1 MTKQRMAAIV
11 ILVIF
16 GFTLSAPWIA
26 PLGYAQQDRNAISLA
41 PGSDRAHLLG
51 TDTLGR
57 DRFARLLYGMRI
69 SLLLAPAA
77 AVVATCLAAGIGAT
91 GGVLGGWTERALLAV
106 IDIFLSVPWL
116 FLLLTVR
123 ALMPLNTTPIVS
135 IGITF
140 ALLATLGW
148 AASARVVC
156 SGVRELLHTESIL
169 LARASGANL
178 PRSVVVHILPN
189 LRPVLAAQFLIT
201 VPAFIL
207 AEANLGMLGLGVS
220 EPMPTWGNLLREL
233 EAFSALKS
241 QPWLWIP
248 LITLVIVVSCFQII
262 LQEKDQTI

>member
-1 MTKQRMAAIV
+1 MKPQRLAAFL
-11 ILVIF
+11 ILAIF
-16 GFTLSAPWIA
+16 GVTMFAPWIA
-26 PLGYAQQDRNAISLA
+26 PSGYAQQDRNAISLA
-41 PGSDRAHLLG
+41 PGSDRAHPLG

-57 DRFARLLYGMRI
+57 DRLARLLYGMRI

-77 AVVATCLAAGIGAT
+77 ALFATCLAAAVGAAGGI
-91 GGVLGGWTERALLAV
+91 LGGWAERTLLAV

-123 ALMPLNTTPIVS
+123 ALMPLNTTPVVS

-140 ALLATLGW
+140 ILLAALGW
-148 AASARVVC
+148 AASARLVC
-156 SGVRELLHTESIL
+156 SGVREVLQTDFIL
-169 LARASGANL
+169 LARANGAGIS
-178 PRSVVVHILPN
+178 RIVAVHILPN

-233 EAFSALKS
+233 ESFSALKS
-241 QPWLWIP
+241 QPWLWTP
-248 LITLVIVVSCFQII
+248 LITLVIVVSCFQFI
-262 LQEKDQTI
+262 LQEKEPTI